1 MPGRCRE
8 GRAMSR
14 KQYKTPAVRRA
25 RVMEDRRDCWKQRAA
40 EKQRTIRTQRV
51 TIRDLKASRDHW
63 KGVALRAH
71 QDIQQMQAAASA
83 PASSGLVGLPGGSS
97 LGEP

>member
-25 RVMEDRRDCWKQRAA
+25 RVMEDSRDCWKQRAA
-40 EKQRTIRTQRV
+40 QKQRTIRSQRV

-63 KGVALRAH
+63 KQVALQA
-71 QDIQQMQAAASA
+71 QTQVQQMQVAAQTPG
-83 PASSGLVGLPGGSS
+83 PAGHDGLPGGTS

>member
-1 MPGRCRE
+1 
-8 GRAMSR
+8 MSR

-25 RVMEDRRDCWKQRAA
+25 RVMEHSRDCWKQRAA

-63 KGVALRAH
+63 KGVALQAR
-71 QDIQQMQAAASA
+71 QQVQHLQAGASS
-83 PASSGLVGLPGGSS
+83 PALGSPSGLVGVPC

>member
-1 MPGRCRE
+1 
-8 GRAMSR
+8 MSR

-25 RVMEDRRDCWKQRAA
+25 RVMEDSRDCWKQRAA
-40 EKQRTIRTQRV
+40 QKQRTIPSQRV

-63 KGVALRAH
+63 KGVALQACRH
-71 QDIQQMQAAASA
+71 IQQMRPAASEA
-83 PASSGLVGLPGGSS
+83 GPSGPDGLPGGTP